1 MYTHHQKTVICDAP
15 FEEDEGLR
23 RIIAFIGKEI
33 MVSSFTTISKLV
45 LFQGGLT

>member
-33 MVSSFTTISKLV
+33 IVSFSTISKLV